1 MSDLVID
8 AVDITRKFGDVTAL
22 DQVSLRV
29 PRGTVTALL
38 GHNGAGKTTLVNVL
52 STVLP
57 PDSGSARVAG
67 FDVVA
72 QGHRVRSRI
81 GLTGQFASVDE
92 QLTGTHNLVLIA
104 RLLGARKRDARQ
116 RAAELLELFDLTDA
130 AGRKVSTYS
139 GGMKR
144 RLDLAASLVGH
155 PDVVFLDEPT
165 TGLDPTSRLGMWEIV
180 ERLVDDGTTVLLST
194 QYLEEAD
201 RLADAVTVL
210 SRGRVVAA
218 GSAAELKASVGQRT
232 VALTVT
238 DLERVPTALASLRAA
253 GFEPLH
259 EGPPHQSIS
268 IPVEAANALAT
279 VVRALDTA
287 GAEVAELT
295 LHEPTLDDVYL
306 ALTHQAAA

>member
-1 MSDLVID
+1 MPDLMID
-8 AVDITRKFGDVTAL
+8 AKDLTRTFGDVTAL
-22 DQVSLRV
+22 DRVSLQV

-52 STVLP
+52 STILP
-57 PDSGSARVAG
+57 QDGGSARVAG
-67 FDVVA
+67 FDVVT

-92 QLTGTHNLVLIA
+92 QLSGTQNLALIA
-104 RLLGARKRDARQ
+104 RLLGASKPEARQ
-116 RAAELLELFDLTDA
+116 RTAELLELFDLADA
-130 AGRKVSTYS
+130 AGRKVSSYS

-165 TGLDPTSRLGMWEIV
+165 TGLDPTSRLGMWDIV
-180 ERLVDDGTTVLLST
+180 ERLVDDGTTVLLTT

-210 SRGRVVAA
+210 SNGRVVAA
-218 GSAAELKASVGQRT
+218 GSAVELKASVGQRT

-238 DLERVPTALASLRAA
+238 DANRVPEALASLRAA
-253 GFEPLH
+253 GFDPLH
-259 EGPPHQSIS
+259 EGSRNRKIT
-268 IPVEAANALAT
+268 IPVEAANALAA
-279 VVRALDTA
+279 VVRALDAA
-287 GAEVAELT
+287 GAEVSELA

-306 ALTHQAAA
+306 TLTHQAAA

>member
-29 PRGTVTALL
+29 PRSTVTALL

-268 IPVEAANALAT
+268 IPVEAANALAA